1 MYLKYYC
8 NVSLFQNYLIIT
20 LIVIQKKEHFFP
32 TNGLKNDYL
41 EYFCNSTF
49 PATANPHL
57 FSQNGH
63 FKELY
68 RNVLT
73 ILNK

>member
-1 MYLKYYC
+1 M
-8 NVSLFQNYLIIT
+8 SLFQNYLIIT
-20 LIVIQKKEHFFP
+20 LCHSEEGTFVFP
-32 TNGLKNDYL
+32 TNGLRNDNL

-49 PATANPHL
+49 PAANPHL

>member
-1 MYLKYYC
+1 MP
-8 NVSLFQNYLIIT
+8 LFQNYLIIT
-20 LIVIQKKEHFFP
+20 LIMSSEEGTFVFP

-68 RNVLT
+68 NV
-73 ILNK
+73 